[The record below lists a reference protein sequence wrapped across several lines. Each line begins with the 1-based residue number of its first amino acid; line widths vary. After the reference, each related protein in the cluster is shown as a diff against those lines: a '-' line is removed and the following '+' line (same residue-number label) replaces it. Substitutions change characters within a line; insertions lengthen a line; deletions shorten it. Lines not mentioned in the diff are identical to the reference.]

1 MNGQDARLI
10 VNFAP
15 TGMIPARE
23 MTPHVPASAAEVV
36 QDVHRVPEVGITMVH
51 MSRVAE
57 ANEHRVKSPAELRT
71 PLDLEPGN
79 GAYGPCSL
87 NTDHTGRV
95 GQPG

>member
-1 MNGQDARLI
+1 
-10 VNFAP
+10 
-15 TGMIPARE
+15 

-36 QDVHRVPEVGITMVH
+36 HRVLEVGITMVH

-57 ANEHRVKSPAELRT
+57 ANERQVKSPAELRT

-79 GAYGPCSL
+79 GAYGQCSL
-87 NTDHTGRV
+87 HTVHTGRV